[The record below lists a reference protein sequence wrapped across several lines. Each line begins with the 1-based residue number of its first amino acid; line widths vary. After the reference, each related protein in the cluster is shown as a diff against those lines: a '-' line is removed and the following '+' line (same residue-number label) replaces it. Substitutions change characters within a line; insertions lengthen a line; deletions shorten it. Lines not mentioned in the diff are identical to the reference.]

1 MKQELNTILTAMTPE
16 VYQRLATAVETG
28 KWPDGVALT
37 PEQREHAMQLVM
49 LWQAQHNETPQH
61 MTIGKGGEMVTK
73 SKKQL
78 KEEFGIEPD
87 VTRIHLH

>member
-1 MKQELNTILTAMTPE
+1 
-16 VYQRLATAVETG
+16 
-28 KWPDGVALT
+28 
-37 PEQREHAMQLVM
+37 
-49 LWQAQHNETPQH
+49 
-61 MTIGKGGEMVTK
+61 MTIGKNGEMVTK